1 MFNKVKATVLF
12 VEDFD
17 TCLRFYR
24 DILGLKVGILEAT
37 FAAFEMDEQNF
48 VVQGIAA
55 AEKII
60 NVPVAAFEA
69 ETGKID
75 RVMLCAQ
82 VEDVDEAYETLKAKG
97 VEFTQPPIDQPWG
110 LRGVYFRDPEGNV
123 WEFYHPLAS

>member
-1 MFNKVKATVLF
+1 MFNKVKAAVLF

-24 DILGLKVGILEAT
+24 DILGLKVGLLEAK
-37 FAAFEMDEQNF
+37 FAAFEMDDQNF

-55 AEKII
+55 AERII
-60 NVPVAAFEA
+60 NVPVTAFEA

-82 VEDVDEAYETLKAKG
+82 VDDVDAAYETLKAKG